1 MIYQEHTAA
10 LTQICALTYIC
21 LAV

>member
-1 MIYQEHTAA
+1 MIYEEHTAA